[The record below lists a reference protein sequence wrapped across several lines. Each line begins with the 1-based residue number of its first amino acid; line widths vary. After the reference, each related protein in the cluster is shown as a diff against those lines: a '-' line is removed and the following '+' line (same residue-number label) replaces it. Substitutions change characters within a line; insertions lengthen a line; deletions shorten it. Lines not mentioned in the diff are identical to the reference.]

1 MAIIM
6 QHIYIV
12 TPCYNAAATLG
23 RTLESI
29 IAQQGIV
36 LRYHVQDAASTDGS
50 QDVLLQSRN
59 RCLLKQFAFITQF
72 NKGSFKEKKIRK
84 NPFE

>member
-50 QDVLLQSRN
+50 QDILAS
-59 RCLLKQFAFITQF
+59 FATRIADDP
-72 NKGSFKEKKIRK
+72 GR
-84 NPFE
+84 